1 MLIRLEVEEF
11 LQHLHDPI
19 LRRIATLK
27 LESYTNV
34 QIAELLKLNERTIE
48 RKLVAI
54 RRRFLEYEAGW

>member
-1 MLIRLEVEEF
+1 MLIRFEGEEF

-19 LRRIATLK
+19 LRRIAMLK

-34 QIAELLKLNERTIE
+34 QIAELLELNERTIE